1 MNTELF
7 KDTLTRLRIQ
17 ADTYR
22 ANLSRYQ
29 TGLADLHMNLQRFDA
44 DLSLAKQRFEHLSQ
58 DNTDHAAV
66 MKLYSF
72 NEQVA

>member
-7 KDTLTRLRIQ
+7 EDTLARLRAQ
-17 ADTYR
+17 ADTHR
-22 ANLSRYQ
+22 TNLNRYKN
-29 TGLADLHMNLQRFDA
+29 GLADLHRNIQRFDA
-44 DLSLAKQRFEHLSQ
+44 DLSLAKQRFESLAGNTT
-58 DNTDHAAV
+58 DNAAI

>member
-7 KDTLTRLRIQ
+7 QDTLARLKTQ

-22 ANLSRYQ
+22 VNLNRYQ
-29 TGLADLHMNLQRFDA
+29 TGLADLHINLQRFDA
-44 DLSLAKQRFEHLSQ
+44 DLSLAKQRFESLSHTPT
-58 DNTDHAAV
+58 DNAAI